1 MPRRNSLKDEWK
13 FEQEAIDENK
23 SISIELILLPA
34 SQPRRYFDAQKLQ
47 QLTESIRKHGV
58 IEPILVRPS
67 NTKEG
72 RYELVAG
79 ERRLRAAQI
88 AGLDSIPVTIREL
101 SDEESLQL
109 SLVENLQRDDL
120 NPLEEAVGILQLLGL
135 RLKISSA
142 EVPSLLYRMRNE
154 EIGNSNQNVLISP
167 EAETVQAVFNELAT
181 ITWESFTTTRLPLLN
196 LPTEVFEAL
205 SSGKIAYTKAQ
216 VIARVKDESKRNQLL
231 QATIQ
236 EDLSLKDIRDR
247 IKVLIPENSQ
257 NSPKAT
263 IESLSRRVIKAK
275 LWEDQKKW
283 KQLIV
288 LLEKVESLLSDE

>member
-275 LWEDQKKW
+275 LWEDPKKW